1 MGRFAILA
9 LALGLA
15 ACKPVQAPTPDSEAD
30 PIARQF
36 YDEVRSGA
44 DLDGDPHLAHEL
56 KNPTTYDQIAE
67 FRALIPAETP
77 RAVELRS
84 SDVTEDSAGTTTRI
98 AEIYHYSDHD
108 LLVQTAL
115 FKSPGGVEPVIVGF
129 RVSQPES
136 GG

>member
-1 MGRFAILA
+1 MARFAILA
-9 LALGLA
+9 LALTVA
-15 ACKPVQAPTPDSEAD
+15 ACKPAAAPTLDPEAD

-36 YDEVRSGA
+36 YEEVRGGD

-67 FRALIPAETP
+67 FRALIPAGAP
-77 RAVELRS
+77 QSVELRS
-84 SDVTEDSAGTTTRI
+84 SDVTEDSVGTTTRI
-98 AEIYHYSDHD
+98 AEVYHYADRD
-108 LLVQTAL
+108 LLAQTAL

-129 RVSQPES
+129 KVTVMQS